1 MTDLVMFP
9 DVDTLARRI
18 LLDGLAS
25 RGVTGIKV
33 ATRVPSPMPDRFIQL
48 FSLPGREVCRRTQ
61 WCQVVAF
68 VYDAAGNEVRCGEL
82 AQLVAAILR
91 AAPDAVIDGEQVPVS
106 EPCEQ
111 RGPYWSQ
118 DPDLPNHPRM
128 QINLTW
134 TLQSTV
140 SAG

>member
-1 MTDLVMFP
+1 MTDLVLFP
-9 DVDTLARRI
+9 DVDALARRI
-18 LLDGLAS
+18 LLDGLAE
-25 RGVTGIKV
+25 RGVTSIKV
-33 ATRVPSPMPDRFIQL
+33 GTQVPSPMPDRFIRV

-61 WCQVVAF
+61 WCQVIAF
-68 VYDAAGNEVRCGEL
+68 VYDAAGREVRCSEL

>member
-1 MTDLVMFP
+1 MTDLVLFP
-9 DVDTLARRI
+9 DVDALARRI
-18 LLDGLAS
+18 LLAGLAE
-25 RGVTGIKV
+25 RNITGIKV
-33 ATRVPSPMPDRFIQL
+33 ATQVPSPLPDRFIRL

-68 VYDAAGNEVRCGEL
+68 VYDVAGQEVRCGEF

-91 AAPDAVIDGEQVPVS
+91 AAPDAVIDGEPVPVS
-106 EPCEQ
+106 EPCEK

-118 DPDLPNHPRM
+118 DPDLPDRPRM
-128 QINLTW
+128 QVNLTW
-134 TLQSTV
+134 TIQSTI